1 MKIEFCLTMLTAA
14 LLFCGCGEPK
24 TPEQIGGEALAAAK
38 AGQWESC
45 VESCD
50 GLLTLAPDSAP
61 VLVLKSI
68 ALNNMGDRAAAMSCA
83 RRATEIDP
91 GNFQA
96 RYMVGYLA
104 SLEPGGERRA
114 IDELTRALQMEP
126 DSVKTLLL
134 LGDCG
139 SRLNDDDTEFYLALL
154 PQETAGTAAVRSRL
168 AIHYILR
175 GRKSEAARAFAD
187 AYMADSANPVT
198 VLNLA
203 RYLDYYAGDPTGAC
217 NRYGEFL
224 KMTANNAEFTGLRTL
239 VEGRLNALRR

>member
-1 MKIEFCLTMLTAA
+1 MKIEFCLVLLTA
-14 LLFCGCGEPK
+14 LLFCGCGEPE
-24 TPEQIGGEALAAAK
+24 TPEQLGGRALAAAK
-38 AGQWESC
+38 AGHWENC
-45 VESCD
+45 VEACD
-50 GLLTLAPDSAP
+50 ELLKITPDSAP
-61 VLVLKSI
+61 VLALKSI
-68 ALNNMGDRAAAMSCA
+68 ALNGFGDRSAAMTCA

-91 GNFQA
+91 GSFPA

-114 IDELTRALQMEP
+114 IDELVKALQLEP
-126 DSVKTLLL
+126 NSVKTLLL
-134 LGDCG
+134 LGECSG
-139 SRLNDDDTEFYLALL
+139 KLNDEDTELYLSLL
-154 PQETAGTAAVRSRL
+154 PVENSGSAAVRSRL
-168 AIHYILR
+168 AIFYVLR

-187 AYMADSANPVT
+187 AYLADSTNPVA

-224 KMTANNAEFTGLRTL
+224 KLTANNAEFTGLRTL